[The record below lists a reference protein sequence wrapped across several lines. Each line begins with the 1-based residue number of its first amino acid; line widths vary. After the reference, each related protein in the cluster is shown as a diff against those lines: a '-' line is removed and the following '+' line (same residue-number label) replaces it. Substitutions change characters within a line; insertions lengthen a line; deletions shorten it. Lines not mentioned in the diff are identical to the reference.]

1 MRHEREPTYIF
12 VILTFILILINTVL
26 AYASATL
33 VPTNAAGI
41 AYVFPA
47 VAVMILFGLWFGGYG
62 AFAAYVGTLVGSGV
76 LVHENLAQNPQIAVL
91 WAVSGLLQVLIPLV
105 AVRSFEV
112 DISLEN
118 LDSKRDLSIIIL
130 FGVIINN
137 LIGAAWAAW
146 SLGILTPE
154 NIGSV
159 FSAWLIGNVIVCL
172 IIVPL
177 GLKIFTPGVQRSRL
191 YVKNYWY

>member
-1 MRHEREPTYIF
+1 MRHLREPTYIF
-12 VILTFILILINTVL
+12 VILTFILILVNTIL
-26 AYASATL
+26 AYASAVL
-33 VPTNAAGI
+33 IPTNAAGI

-47 VAVMILFGLWFGGYG
+47 VAIMILFTLWFGGYG

-91 WAVSGLLQVLIPLV
+91 WAFSGLLQALIPLV

-112 DISLEN
+112 DLTLAN
-118 LDSKRDLSIIIL
+118 RRDVTIVVL

-146 SLGILTPE
+146 SLGLLTPE
-154 NIGSV
+154 NISSV
-159 FSAWLIGNVIVCL
+159 FSTWLIGNVIVCL
-172 IIVPL
+172 LIVLP
-177 GLKIFTPGVQRSRL
+177 GLKFLTPKAQGSRL
-191 YVKNYWY
+191 FIKNYWD